1 MGLFG
6 AKSFV
11 GLDIGSHEIKVVELV
26 PAGSRYRV
34 LHMGSADT
42 PPGAVK
48 EGAVVEPQGL
58 GVAIRQ
64 AVGKAGI
71 KPGRVVSAV
80 GGQAVIVRELKLPPM
95 PEDELKQAARFEAE
109 RYVPYGVREVN
120 MDFDIIGETTEDNQR
135 RIVVLLVAAKR
146 EIVDKHV
153 QALEAGG
160 LRPFVL
166 DVESFAVIRALDAQ
180 AQAGAPVPTGAQA
193 PAGAGGAATVFVDLG
208 AETSDIVITEGGQ
221 LRLTRNINIGGD
233 GLTKAIAT
241 RLDMEFQSA
250 AQVKEEKGIVVLE
263 GEPAPDDRTVMALH
277 EAMLPILGDLATEIR
292 RSMDYFQTRW
302 RDSRVGRVL
311 LSGGTARLGNLDRF
325 LSLELGVETV
335 VGDPFAGCDVS
346 ERVLP
351 AEQRKQVGPAMA
363 TAVGLALRGTVER

>member
-1 MGLFG
+1 MALFG

-11 GLDIGSHEIKVVELV
+11 GLDIGSHEIKVVELG
-26 PAGSRYRV
+26 PAGGRFRV

-109 RYVPYGVREVN
+109 RSIPFGVRDVN
-120 MDFDIIGETTEDNQR
+120 MDFDVIGETTEDNQR
-135 RIVVLLVAAKR
+135 KIVVLLVAARR

-153 QALEAGG
+153 LALESAGAP
-160 LRPFVL
+160 PFVL

-180 AQAGAPVPTGAQA
+180 TR
-193 PAGAGGAATVFVDLG
+193 AGGDGAAAAVFVDLG
-208 AETSDIVITEGGQ
+208 AETSDIIITEGGQ

-250 AQVKEEKGIVVLE
+250 AQVKEEKGVVVLE

-277 EAMLPILGDLATEIR
+277 EAMLPILGDLATEVR

-302 RDSRVGRVL
+302 RESRVGRVV
-311 LSGGTARLGNLDRF
+311 LSGGTARLTNLDRF

-335 VGDPFAGCDVS
+335 IGDPFVQCEVS

-351 AEQRKQVGPAMA
+351 AAQRKQVGPAMA

>member
-1 MGLFG
+1 MALFG

-11 GLDIGSHEIKVVELV
+11 GLDIGSHGIKIVELI

-34 LHMGSADT
+34 LHVGSADT

-109 RYVPYGVREVN
+109 RYIPYGVREVN
-120 MDFDIIGETTEDNQR
+120 MDFDIIGETTEENQR
-135 RIVVLLVAAKR
+135 RIVVLLVAARR

-160 LRPFVL
+160 LVPFVL
-166 DVESFAVIRALDAQ
+166 DVESFAVIRALEAQ
-180 AQAGAPVPTGAQA
+180 AQAPAPGSPQAQ
-193 PAGAGGAATVFVDLG
+193 GGGGGAASVFVDLG
-208 AETSDIVITEGGQ
+208 AETSDIVITEGDQ

-250 AQVKEEKGIVVLE
+250 AQVKEEKGVVVLE
-263 GEPAPDDRTVMALH
+263 GEPVPEDRTVTALH
-277 EAMLPILGDLATEIR
+277 EAMLPILGDLATEVR

-302 RDSRVGRVL
+302 RESRVGRVV
-311 LSGGTARLGNLDRF
+311 LSGGTARLTNLDRF

-335 VGDPFAGCDVS
+335 IGDPFVQCEAS

-351 AEQRKQVGPAMA
+351 AAERKQVGPAMA